1 MTVSLDSPL
10 SGGAGEGRQRLQR
23 AAARAVGFIGKMARN
38 PLTAI
43 GGGII
48 FMLLVVAIFAPL
60 IAPYNPLV
68 QDLNSA
74 LVAPNAQHWFGTDE
88 FGRDIFSR
96 LVYGSRITLYIVL
109 LVSVTVG
116 PLGLLLGVSAGYFG
130 GKVDMVL
137 MRVTDIFI
145 SFPSL
150 VLALAFVAAL
160 GPGLEHVVIAI
171 TLTAWPPIAR
181 LARAETLSLRQADFI
196 SAVRLQGASSARVL
210 WRHIVPLCLPSVIIR
225 ITMNMAG
232 IILTAAGLGFL
243 GLGAQPPEPEWGAM
257 ISSGRTYMME
267 CWWVVTIPGLAI
279 LINSLAFNFLGDG
292 LRDILDIVGESG
304 SGKSTVGRALLQL
317 HPKKA
322 RVSASRMQFADLDLQ
337 HLSEAQMRGVRG
349 KRISMIMQDPKY
361 SLNPVVCV
369 GKQIAEA
376 WLTHHPGRKDEAK
389 ARALEMLEVVRI
401 RQPERVYQLY
411 PHEISGGQGQRIMI
425 AMMLI
430 TDPELIIADE
440 PTSALDVSVR
450 LQVLG
455 LLDDLV
461 QSRGLGL
468 IFISHDINLVR
479 SFCDRV
485 LVMYAGRV
493 VESIAAKDLDN
504 ARHPYTQGLINSL
517 PDMQHRRPILPVL
530 QRQASWLTD

>member
-1 MTVSLDSPL
+1 MTSSIP
-10 SGGAGEGRQRLQR
+10 
-23 AAARAVGFIGKMARN
+23 AAN
-38 PLTAI
+38 N
-43 GGGII
+43 
-48 FMLLVVAIFAPL
+48 APL
-60 IAPYNPLV
+60 LDV
-68 QDLNSA
+68 RDLCVDFVNGSA
-74 LVAPNAQHWFGTDE
+74 
-88 FGRDIFSR
+88 
-96 LVYGSRITLYIVL
+96 
-109 LVSVTVG
+109 VTHAVR
-116 PLGLLLGVSAGYFG
+116 GVSFQLGRE
-130 GKVDMVL
+130 K
-137 MRVTDIFI
+137 
-145 SFPSL
+145 
-150 VLALAFVAAL
+150 LA
-160 GPGLEHVVIAI
+160 
-171 TLTAWPPIAR
+171 
-181 LARAETLSLRQADFI
+181 
-196 SAVRLQGASSARVL
+196 
-210 WRHIVPLCLPSVIIR
+210 
-225 ITMNMAG
+225 
-232 IILTAAGLGFL
+232 
-243 GLGAQPPEPEWGAM
+243 
-257 ISSGRTYMME
+257 
-267 CWWVVTIPGLAI
+267 
-279 LINSLAFNFLGDG
+279 
-292 LRDILDIVGESG
+292 IVGESG

-322 RVSASRMQFADLDLQ
+322 RVTAARMQFADLDLR
-337 HLSEAQMRGVRG
+337 HLTEAQMRGVRG

-389 ARALEMLEVVRI
+389 AKALEMLEVVRI

-430 TDPELIIADE
+430 TDPELVIADE

-493 VESIAAKDLDN
+493 VESIAAGDLDN

-517 PDMQHRRPILPVL
+517 PDIRQRRPVLPVL
-530 QRQASWLTD
+530 QRQASWLTE